1 MANNDNGNNNLE
13 TLNEIHKGLVM
24 GMESLSVISE
34 KVGDQNFK
42 DNLDYQYKQYGQI
55 LDRVNNLY
63 TSYGHKAD
71 DTGVM
76 EKVMGWSAIQMQTIG
91 DKSNSKISEML
102 IQGNNMGIIKGVKLL
117 NKGNLDNE
125 VRDILDEFVREQ
137 ENNVEQLKKF
147 L

>member
-13 TLNEIHKGLVM
+13 ALNEIHKGLVM

-91 DKSNSKISEML
+91 DKSNSKISE
-102 IQGNNMGIIKGVKLL
+102 IIKGVKLL

>member
-1 MANNDNGNNNLE
+1 MDNNLNA
-13 TLNEIHKGLVM
+13 LNEIHKGLVM
-24 GMESLSVISE
+24 GMESISVISE
-34 KVGDQNFK
+34 KVGDQNFR
-42 DNLDYQYKQYGQI
+42 DNLDYQYKQYGKI

-76 EKVMGWSAIQMQTIG
+76 EKVMGWTSIQMQTLT

-102 IQGNNMGIIKGVKLL
+102 IQGNNMGIVKGVKLL
-117 NKGNLDNE
+117 NKGELDNE